1 MCRQE
6 NENICQLFHCLVKYQ
21 IHYLEK
27 ILNWIEI
34 VVDFTIIKTL
44 NVYRFLKVGCIN
56 VWHFVE
62 SLKFKFGICCFV
74 TLSCME
80 DTYYNGVYY
89 VIAYCSISSDFSLKK
104 NLKKTRHHL
113 TSLSLSI
120 IELLIPGIEI
130 VASELW
136 KLPYCSLNW

>member
-1 MCRQE
+1 MYNSNVFVCRHE
-6 NENICQLFHCLVKYQ
+6 NENICQLSHCLVKYQ

-34 VVDFTIIKTL
+34 LVDFTIIKTL
-44 NVYRFLKVGCIN
+44 NVYRFLKVGCIK
-56 VWHFVE
+56 VWHLKI
-62 SLKFKFGICCFV
+62 LKFTFGICCFV
-74 TLSCME
+74 TISCVE
-80 DTYYNGVYY
+80 DTYCNGVYY

-130 VASELW
+130 VDSEL
-136 KLPYCSLNW
+136 